1 MRRDAFSE
9 CGGYCEALPSMQDH
23 HLWMK
28 FLRKGYQLS
37 MLPKVMISYRI
48 TANAISNWEKSEEL
62 LRLFEKILEYDNPP
76 KDLLDSY
83 RLEVERGKGLT
94 DSQSQRVALIQ
105 NTLHCKISR
114 ISKKLHVEWIA
125 EQVVCS
131 LQNIIS

>member
-1 MRRDAFSE
+1 
-9 CGGYCEALPSMQDH
+9 MQDH

-125 EQVVCS
+125 ERVVCS
-131 LQNIIS
+131 LQNIFS